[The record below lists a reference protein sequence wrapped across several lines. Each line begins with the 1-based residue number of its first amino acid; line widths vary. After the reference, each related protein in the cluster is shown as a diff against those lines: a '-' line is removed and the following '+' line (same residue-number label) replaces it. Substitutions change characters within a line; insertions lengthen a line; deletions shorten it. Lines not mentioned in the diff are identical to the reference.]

1 MTLFFKKKKVAHPTY
16 TVTQK
21 IYIILYVQNMPFIE
35 ERWKFSTSHKQNV
48 LKNFA
53 QSTNTIVS
61 QKKKKKKTQF
71 CSKKLHN
78 NVCLKYAVF
87 QRMLNISHVQHTQ
100 FCAINK
106 RYNSKKLHNNVCL
119 KYTIFW
125 RMLNLSH
132 VQHTQF
138 FKNKIACS
146 TNTMTQTNYIILLV
160 QITQFFK

>member
-1 MTLFFKKKKVAHPTY
+1 MFWKILCNQQTQLF
-16 TVTQK
+16 
-21 IYIILYVQNMPFIE
+21 L
-35 ERWKFSTSHKQNV
+35 
-48 LKNFA
+48 
-53 QSTNTIVS
+53 
-61 QKKKKKKTQF
+61 KKKTQF

-106 RYNSKKLHNNVCL
+106 HYNSKKLHNNVCL

-138 FKNKIACS
+138 FKNKIARS
-146 TNTMTQTNYIILLV
+146 TNTDSNKLYNFVSANYAVFRITLKISHFLHTHNFPKKKKNCAFIKHTLRIYIILYV
-160 QITQFFK
+160 

>member
-1 MTLFFKKKKVAHPTY
+1 MTLFFNKEKVAHSTY

-35 ERWKFSTSHKQNV
+35 ERWKFCISHKQNV

-53 QSTNTIVS
+53 QSINTIVS
-61 QKKKKKKTQF
+61 QKKKKKTQF

-100 FCAINK
+100 FCAFNK
-106 RYNSKKLHNNVCL
+106 HYDSNKLYNFVSANYTVFRITLKISHFLHTHNFPKK
-119 KYTIFW
+119 
-125 RMLNLSH
+125 
-132 VQHTQF
+132 
-138 FKNKIACS
+138 KIELCIH
-146 TNTMTQTNYIILLV
+146 QTYS
-160 QITQFFK
+160 